1 MNTII
6 PEADPE
12 PSPNK
17 QWRALST
24 LETGFRYDV
33 YTVWM
38 ILPSAVYKY
47 TASLLPHLSLSLMLV
62 NAHRA

>member
-17 QWRALST
+17 QWRALSI

-33 YTVWM
+33 Y
-38 ILPSAVYKY
+38 IG
-47 TASLLPHLSLSLMLV
+47 
-62 NAHRA
+62 